1 MIWSRWRWHTYAHTH
16 TQMQM
21 QNTHQQRQPDNGSWK
36 RKRNAKMPVDNIALL
51 CLFALNDF
59 RSEAQRVC
67 IISCCVYLS
76 LRVFGFVLMLLTWK
90 LSIGNVGKNKS
101 DAKKTNTYEFETTSY
116 EINGK
121 PQVITKFSIFT
132 QCLHFKWFFVYVFL
146 DDVSLSFNF
155 EMYWCVW
162 EICQFMPSHFVKM
175 LCHWPNETFSGVTYS
190 KFNNFQQPQHQHK
203 NIAYKFVY
211 V

>member
-1 MIWSRWRWHTYAHTH
+1 MLNWYGVDEDDIRTHTH

-132 QCLHFKWFFVYVFL
+132 QCLHFMWFFVCFFRWRLAFVQFR
-146 DDVSLSFNF
+146 DVLMCLRNLPVHAISF
-155 EMYWCVW
+155 C
-162 EICQFMPSHFVKM
+162 
-175 LCHWPNETFSGVTYS
+175 
-190 KFNNFQQPQHQHK
+190 
-203 NIAYKFVY
+203 
-211 V
+211 